1 MLNMWK
7 VRELVDKATNVVMNY
22 SEVESKVR
30 EATNDDPWGP
40 SGQLMGEISRATF
53 MYEQFPEVM
62 NMLWARML
70 RDNKKNWRRVYKSLL
85 LLSHLIKNGSER
97 VVTSAREHLYDLRS
111 LESYHFVDENGKDQ
125 GVNVR
130 QKVKELVEF
139 VQDDDRLRE
148 ERKKAKKNKDKYVGI
163 NSDSVGYRS
172 YSGDRYDTSDSRRDK
187 WDDDW
192 GNKGQFPFS
201 EKLGEISDKIGS
213 TIDDTIN
220 RFRKKD
226 RDDSP
231 DRFSDNEDDRGR
243 SSHNGQSAKDFKD
256 EEETVTTKSVHIV
269 QATETTAT
277 RKRGG
282 VPSKIIDMGAAA
294 NYTGDKSPST
304 TTKQPQPAAAQPAS
318 TALADL
324 LMVDT
329 TPTKPPATD
338 LISGFADFSSPA
350 ASVGLSS
357 GTAPASSSNG
367 DFGEWNAFPGG
378 QMPASAQT
386 VDNSGNDLFG
396 SMTAGP
402 ALAPAPAPVSA
413 ASTAP
418 PSADL
423 FDLMGPTQTLTA
435 SQSLNFSMSSTQ
447 SMSSTGLP
455 QSMSQPLQTMGG
467 PLQPQSAM
475 PLQPLQ
481 PGMASQGLGAKG
493 SLPSTWSD
501 PSVNISLDFLGPGA
515 QPPKQSQPSLNT
527 LQQGNQ
533 APANMLSQGFS
544 SMSIGPTTVRPP
556 VNPMMHP
563 GAGMGMG
570 MGMGMAPN
578 QGMMGMGMG
587 MGMNMGMP
595 QGAMTMGMPQGAM
608 TMGMPAAMGM
618 GMNPSVVQ
626 QPKPDAFADFANFGK

>member
-40 SGQLMGEISRATF
+40 SGQLMSEISRATF

-85 LLSHLIKNGSER
+85 LLAHLIRNGSER

-148 ERKKAKKNKDKYVGI
+148 ERKKAKKNKDKYIGVS
-163 NSDSVGYRS
+163 SDSMGYRGF
-172 YSGDRYDTSDSRRDK
+172 SGDRYDSGDKK

-192 GNKGQFPFS
+192 EKKGPFPFS
-201 EKLGEISDKIGS
+201 DKLGEISDKIGS
-213 TIDDTIN
+213 TIDDTIS

-231 DRFSDNEDDRGR
+231 DRFSDNEEDRGR
-243 SSHNGQSAKDFKD
+243 SSRNGQQGKEFKD
-256 EEETVTTKSVHIV
+256 EEETVTTKSVQIV

-282 VPSKIIDMGAAA
+282 IPSKKVDLGAAA
-294 NYTGDKSPST
+294 HYTGDKSPDT
-304 TTKQPQPAAAQPAS
+304 TAKQTQPAAAAAPQPS
-318 TALADL
+318 NTALADL

-329 TPTKPPATD
+329 APSRPAATD
-338 LISGFADFSSPA
+338 LIGGFADFSSPA
-350 ASVGLSS
+350 ASAGLSS
-357 GTAPASSSNG
+357 GSAPASSTNG

-378 QMPASAQT
+378 QMPAPAQT
-386 VDNSGNDLFG
+386 ADISGNDLF
-396 SMTAGP
+396 SAMTAGP
-402 ALAPAPAPVSA
+402 SAAMPVAAPAPASGSGLASA
-413 ASTAP
+413 S
-418 PSADL
+418 L
-423 FDLMGPTQTLTA
+423 FDLMAPTQSLTA
-435 SQSLNFSMSSTQ
+435 SQSLSFNMSSTQ
-447 SMSSTGLP
+447 NMTTTVLP
-455 QSMSQPLQTMGG
+455 QSKSQPLQMMGG
-467 PLQPQSAM
+467 PLQPQ
-475 PLQPLQ
+475 PLQPVQ
-481 PGMASQGLGAKG
+481 QGVSSQGAGAKA

-501 PSVNISLDFLGPGA
+501 PSVNISLDFLGPGMH
-515 QPPKQSQPSLNT
+515 PPKPSQPSLNT

-533 APANMLSQGFS
+533 APPNMLSQGFS
-544 SMSIGPTTVRPP
+544 NMSLGSTAVRPP

-578 QGMMGMGMG
+578 QGMMGMGM
-587 MGMNMGMP
+587 NMGMHQGGLNMRMP
-595 QGAMTMGMPQGAM
+595 QGGMTMGMPG
-608 TMGMPAAMGM
+608 GMGM
-618 GMNPSVVQ
+618 GMNPAMVQ
-626 QPKPDAFADFANFGK
+626 QPKQDAFADFGNFGK